1 MSVPPAVK
9 LAVPLAG
16 HLSVLLAIVHVTGP
30 VCDAIDHEMP
40 VPVGSGSDSANPV
53 ASPTPAFVTVI
64 VNPIGLPALTLAASA
79 VLVSVRL
86 GQFTVVC
93 AVAGAGAVPFEK
105 LTVAVLM

>member
-40 VPVGSGSDSANPV
+40 LPVGSGSESEKPV
-53 ASPTPAFVTVI
+53 AAP
-64 VNPIGLPALTLAASA
+64 
-79 VLVSVRL
+79 
-86 GQFTVVC
+86 
-93 AVAGAGAVPFEK
+93 
-105 LTVAVLM
+105 

>member
-40 VPVGSGSDSANPV
+40 VPVGSGSDSAKPV
-53 ASPTPAFVTVI
+53 AAPWPVLVAVI
-64 VNPIGLPALTLAASA
+64 VKPI
-79 VLVSVRL
+79 
-86 GQFTVVC
+86 
-93 AVAGAGAVPFEK
+93 
-105 LTVAVLM
+105 